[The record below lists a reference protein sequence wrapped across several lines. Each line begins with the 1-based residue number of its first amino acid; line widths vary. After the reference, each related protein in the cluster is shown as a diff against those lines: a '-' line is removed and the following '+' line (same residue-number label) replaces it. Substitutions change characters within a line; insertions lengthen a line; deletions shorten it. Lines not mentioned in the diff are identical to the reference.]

1 MQTSIQP
8 PLMTLDELFGDINL
22 NVAQRLYEEWKKKPE
37 GTLQKLLKKEI
48 ILDAMTQ
55 INHKT
60 GQNNNPDYMAYV
72 LEWAVTSIDHANK
85 IDEGITIPVGEMIDV
100 ISNDFF
106 LHSIQSGEQVTLAD
120 IKKDISNMDPMLIA
134 AVHEGIINQS
144 IKE

>member
-1 MQTSIQP
+1 M
-8 PLMTLDELFGDINL
+8 
-22 NVAQRLYEEWKKKPE
+22 A
-37 GTLQKLLKKEI
+37 
-48 ILDAMTQ
+48 Q

-60 GQNNNPDYMAYV
+60 GQNNDADYMAYV

-85 IDEGITIPVGEMIDV
+85 IDEGIAIPVDEMIDV
-100 ISNDFF
+100 IANDFF